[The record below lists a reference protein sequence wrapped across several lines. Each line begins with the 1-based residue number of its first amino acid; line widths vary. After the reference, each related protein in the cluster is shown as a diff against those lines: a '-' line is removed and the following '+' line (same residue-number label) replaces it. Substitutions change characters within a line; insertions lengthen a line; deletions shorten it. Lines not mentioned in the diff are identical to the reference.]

1 MCTVS
6 FIPVGN
12 KFYITSNRDE
22 KLTRKTA
29 LAPAVH
35 EYDGVKILFPKD
47 ADAGG
52 TWIAVKENGDAAVI
66 LNGAFISHVPD
77 LPYRRSRGL
86 ILLDLL
92 AHEKPAAAFSKI
104 GLDEIEPF
112 TVIVYE
118 NKSLFEFR
126 WDGNEKYGK
135 RLSNHQSYIWSSAT
149 LYDGLTVKKR
159 EQWFKD
165 FLLKNNIPS
174 QQTIMNFHRFTG
186 DGDAANDLLMSR
198 DGLYNTV
205 SITSIELNETKT
217 KMQYLDI
224 RQNKA
229 SLEEIFYL
237 PETGK

>member
-29 LAPAVH
+29 LQPAVYKH
-35 EYDGVKILFPKD
+35 EGVNILFPKD

-52 TWIAVKENGDAAVI
+52 TWIAAKENGDAAVV
-66 LNGAFISHVPD
+66 LNGAFISHMPD
-77 LPYRRSRGL
+77 PPYRRSRGL

-92 AHEKPAAAFSKI
+92 AYEKPATAFSKI
-104 GLDEIEPF
+104 VLDEIEPF
-112 TVIVYE
+112 TVVIYE

-126 WDGNEKYGK
+126 WDGNERYGK
-135 RLSNHQSYIWSSAT
+135 RLSHHQSYIWSSAT

-159 EQWFKD
+159 EQWFND
-165 FLLKNNIPS
+165 FLERNSMPS
-174 QQTIMNFHRFTG
+174 QQTIINFHRFTG
-186 DGDAANDLLMSR
+186 DGDASNDLLMSR

-205 SITSIELNETKT
+205 SITSIELNGTKT
-217 KMQYLDI
+217 RMQYLDLRENI
-224 RQNKA
+224 S
-229 SLEEIFYL
+229 SLEEIFYS

>member
-12 KFYITSNRDE
+12 RFYITSNRDE

-29 LAPAVH
+29 LQPAVYKH
-35 EYDGVKILFPKD
+35 EGVNILFPKD

-52 TWIAVKENGDAAVI
+52 TWIAAKENGDAAVV
-66 LNGAFISHVPD
+66 LNGAFISHMPD
-77 LPYRRSRGL
+77 PPYRRSRGL

-92 AHEKPAAAFSKI
+92 AYEKPATAFSKI
-104 GLDEIEPF
+104 VLDEIEPF
-112 TVIVYE
+112 TVVIYE

-126 WDGNEKYGK
+126 WDGNERYGK
-135 RLSNHQSYIWSSAT
+135 RLSHHQSYIWSSAT

-159 EQWFKD
+159 EQWFND
-165 FLLKNNIPS
+165 FLESNSMPS
-174 QQTIMNFHRFTG
+174 QQTIINFHRFTG
-186 DGDAANDLLMSR
+186 DGDASNDLLMSR

-205 SITSIELNETKT
+205 SITSIELNGTKT
-217 KMQYLDI
+217 RMQYLDLRENI
-224 RQNKA
+224 S
-229 SLEEIFYL
+229 SLEEIFYS